1 MRPAVIPAVIATLL
15 VAGALG
21 RDLPDDVVREPLKT
35 AGQGEALAFEFTH
48 SNPVKDIWVTADNQ
62 ILVELA
68 PDEASR
74 PNLFDLNG
82 RTLVFTPD
90 GAGRYSRQVRAL
102 EWEEEIG
109 EEAQDAVS
117 SGTVV
122 RLESFGFTFAG
133 QRWDSIYL
141 GPPGVLT
148 FGGPYTNSLR
158 YPSRGVKGNSGELIS
173 GPTISALYR
182 PRRYGTTHVA
192 HRTDRI
198 VVTWI
203 GGDDGPAWPHGVRPE
218 KPARFQAILG
228 ADGSVRFN
236 YIDVPFEDGIV
247 GLFQEDEPTEQLP
260 AGADLS
266 ESQSRASNLH
276 HEVFHFRSGISSTI
290 DDVECHLMRTLGDEF
305 DLFVYHSQSRMDM
318 MGPIG
323 WAGGDLARLDGCT
336 RGRFKGSWGFPVW
349 IKSSSVF
356 KATPLLKDNEGFDS
370 GLRLF
375 AHEFGHHWLA
385 YYWYDKSGQR
395 KPLMFTFSEGGCNC
409 HWRGEFHTPVPFP
422 WRQRERFPG
431 QEEEIGYPSIMGGI
445 FWVDHGN
452 GRFTPYGQSSR
463 GGFSWLDLYAM
474 GLADA
479 EEVPDMFI
487 LRNLQPNNDPD
498 KEGDYTADKEIVSID
513 QILVNEHDWIP
524 WGPGG
529 PDAALSQKVFNAG
542 FVYLL
547 EPGQT
552 PSGDMLALHA
562 RYKSRVPVHWAH
574 ITGGRSQITTVI
586 PGTAGNRPPTAVGT
600 IPART
605 LTEHGT
611 VWRVNLAGY
620 FSDPDGDPLAYQAGS
635 SDADV
640 VAARISGS
648 TVTIEPGTAGTAL
661 VTVTATD
668 GRRGLAYLAIEISVE
683 AEPQVNPPDFTF
695 VPVILDAPGKGKA
708 FFTSE
713 LTLAHRGR
721 HRRAILDYT
730 YTAHTGGGSGTVRDY
745 LEPGQQLI
753 VPNAIEF
760 LRQRGA
766 PIPGEGKRIGTL
778 RVAFQRTDSS
788 RVGVTVRTTTRVPE
802 GRAGLAYPGLPA
814 GGGFDEAVYLCGL
827 RQNEQDRSN
836 VAFQHMGTPRDGPI
850 TLRITVFSGDPE
862 ISEGHRLEDRMLA
875 PGGFYQFSELLKTA
889 GFTNGY
895 VRVERVEGEAPFY
908 AYGVIN
914 DQANSDGSFV
924 FPVTASSLEGKMRQ
938 TLPVMVETEEFT
950 TELTLTNFSRQDR
963 TLDLAFVADGIGTPD
978 ETARFTLTLA
988 AGQQRI
994 IADVIDAEL
1003 RRGGVEGIRPSRGG
1017 LAGALFATP
1026 ESGDLSG
1033 IVVGARTGSPDGRGG
1048 QYGVF
1053 YTAVPD
1059 GAAFTGDAWIY
1070 GLQQNQ
1076 ENRTN
1081 LALVNTGEVDDSR
1094 STFAIHIYDQNG
1106 THQLKNAVFAHVEAR
1121 RWLQINSILA
1131 NRAAG
1136 ITQAY
1141 VRIEQF
1147 IGNNPFLAY
1156 GVVNDGG
1163 APGERS
1169 GDGAYLPARK

>member
-1 MRPAVIPAVIATLL
+1 M
-15 VAGALG
+15 AGAFG
-21 RDLPDDVVREPLKT
+21 RDLPDDVAREPLGA
-35 AGQGEALAFEFTH
+35 AGRGEAGAFDSTH
-48 SNPVKDIWVTADNQ
+48 ANPVKDIWVTADNQ
-62 ILVELA
+62 ILVELKE
-68 PDEASR
+68 DEASR
-74 PNLFDLNG
+74 PNLFDLDG

-90 GAGRYSRQVRAL
+90 GRGGYSRRVGAL

-109 EEAQDAVS
+109 EEAQRLRQS
-117 SGTVV
+117 RTLI
-122 RLESFGFTFAG
+122 RLESFDFPFAG
-133 QRWDSIYL
+133 RRWDSFYL
-141 GPPGVLT
+141 GPPGVVT
-148 FGGPYTNSLR
+148 FGAPFTYEL
-158 YPSRGVKGNSGELIS
+158 PSFSHGIEPHVADEFLS

-192 HRTDRI
+192 RRTDRI

-203 GGDDGPAWPHGVRPE
+203 AGDSSTWVHGERPE
-218 KPARFQAILG
+218 KPARFQAILA

-236 YIDVPFEDGIV
+236 YIDVPFGDGIA
-247 GLFQEDEPTEQLP
+247 GLFPEDEPAERLP

-266 ESQSRASNLH
+266 QSQSRASNLH
-276 HEVFHFRSGISSTI
+276 HEVFRFRTNIERTI
-290 DDVECHLMRTLGDEF
+290 DNLDCHLMRTLGDEF
-305 DLFVYHSQSRMDM
+305 DLFVYHGQLRVDTFWED
-318 MGPIG
+318 GTP
-323 WAGGDLARLDGCT
+323 WAFGDVARIQGCT
-336 RGRFKGSWGFPVW
+336 RGRFKGSWLFPVW
-349 IKSSSVF
+349 IKSRAVF
-356 KATPLLKDNEGFDS
+356 DASPIFEDNEGFDS
-370 GLRLF
+370 GLDLF
-375 AHEFGHHWLA
+375 AHEFAHTWLA
-385 YYWYDKSGQR
+385 YYTYDKSGQLD
-395 KPLMFTFSEGGCNC
+395 PLYGHACWC
-409 HWRGEFHTPVPFP
+409 HWRREFHTPAPFP
-422 WRQRERFPG
+422 WRQRERYPG
-431 QEEEIGYPSIMGGI
+431 QQEEIGYPSIMGGN

-463 GGFSWLDLYAM
+463 AGFSWLDLYAM
-474 GLADA
+474 GLAEA

-487 LRNLQPNNDPD
+487 LRNLKPNDDPD
-498 KEGDYTADKEIVSID
+498 QEGDYTADKEIISID
-513 QILVNEHDWIP
+513 QIVNEHPIYDKVL
-524 WGPGG
+524 GPS
-529 PDAALSQKVFNAG
+529 LSQTVFNAG

-562 RYKSRVPVHWAH
+562 RYKSRVPGHWAH
-574 ITGGRSQITTVI
+574 ITGGRSQITTHI

-600 IPART
+600 IPPRT
-605 LTEHGT
+605 LTENGT
-611 VWRVNLAGY
+611 AWRVNLSGY
-620 FSDPDGDPLAYQAGS
+620 FSDPDGDPLTYRAGS
-635 SDADV
+635 TDPEV
-640 VAARISGS
+640 VATRISGS
-648 TVTIEPGTAGTAL
+648 TVTVQPGTAGPTL
-661 VTVTATD
+661 LTVTATD
-668 GRRGLAYLAIEISVE
+668 GRGGLAYQPIEISVE
-683 AEPQVNPPDFTF
+683 ALPRADPSDFTF

-708 FFTSE
+708 LFTSE
-713 LTLAHRGR
+713 LTVAHRGR
-721 HRRAILDYT
+721 QRAILDYT
-730 YTAHTGGGSGTVRDY
+730 YTAQAGGGSSTVRDY

-753 VPNAIEF
+753 IPNAVEF

-766 PIPGEGKRIGTL
+766 PIPAEGKRIGSL

-788 RVGVTVRTTTRVPE
+788 RVGVAVRTTTRVPE

-814 GGGFDEAVYLCGL
+814 GEGFDEPVWLCGL

-850 TLRITVFSGDPE
+850 TLRTTLFSGDPE
-862 ISEGHRLEDRMLA
+862 IAEGHRLEDRRLA

-889 GFTNGY
+889 GFDNGY

-924 FPVTASSLEGKMRQ
+924 FPVTASSLEGERRQ
-938 TLPVMVETEEFT
+938 TLPVMVETEEFA

-963 TLDLAFVADGIGTPD
+963 TLELAFTADGIATPD

-994 IADVIDAEL
+994 IPDVIDAEL
-1003 RRGGVEGIRPSRGG
+1003 RRNGVEGIGPSSGG
-1017 LAGALFATP
+1017 LAGALFATA
-1026 ESGDLSG
+1026 ESGDMSG

-1059 GAAFTGDAWIY
+1059 GGAFTEPVWIY
-1070 GLQQNQ
+1070 GLRHNR

-1094 STFAIHIYDQNG
+1094 STFVIEIYDQYGNLE
-1106 THQLKNAVFAHVEAR
+1106 LKNAVFAHVEAR
-1121 RWLQINSILA
+1121 RWRQINSILA
-1131 NRAAG
+1131 DRAPG

-1156 GVVNDGG
+1156 AVVNDGG

>member
-1 MRPAVIPAVIATLL
+1 MRQAVIPAVIGTLF

-21 RDLPDDVVREPLKT
+21 RDLPDDVVREPLKAT
-35 AGQGEALAFEFTH
+35 GQGEASAFDSNH
-48 SNPVKDIWVTADNQ
+48 SNPVKEIWVTADNQ
-62 ILVELA
+62 ILVELV
-68 PDEASR
+68 PNEATR

-90 GAGRYSRQVRAL
+90 SAGGYSRQVRAL

-109 EEAQDAVS
+109 EEVQKLPDSRSVI
-117 SGTVV
+117 
-122 RLESFGFTFAG
+122 RLESFGFPFAG
-133 QRWDSIYL
+133 QRWDSFYL
-141 GPPGVLT
+141 GPPGVVT
-148 FGGPYTNSLR
+148 FGAPFTYSIPTFTITMQEIADR
-158 YPSRGVKGNSGELIS
+158 FIS
-173 GPTISALYR
+173 GPTVSALYR
-182 PRRYGTTHVA
+182 PRRYGASHVA
-192 HRTDRI
+192 HRTDRV
-198 VVTWI
+198 VVTWLA
-203 GGDDGPAWPHGVRPE
+203 GDGSTWPHGVRPE

-228 ADGSVRFN
+228 ADGSIRFN
-236 YIDVPFEDGIV
+236 YFDVPFEDGIA
-247 GLFQEDEPTEQLP
+247 GLFQEEGSLTEV
-260 AGADLS
+260 DLS
-266 ESQSRASNLH
+266 QSESRASNLH
-276 HEVFHFRSGISSTI
+276 HEVFHFRRGINFTI
-290 DDVECHLMRTLGDEF
+290 NDVECHLMRTLGDEF
-305 DLFVYHSQSRMDM
+305 DLFVYHSQSRVDTLWT
-318 MGPIG
+318 GTP

-336 RGRFKGSWGFPVW
+336 QGRFKGSWYLPVW
-349 IKSSSVF
+349 MKSRTVF
-356 KATPLLKDNEGFDS
+356 NAHPILEDNDGFDS
-370 GLRLF
+370 GLYLF
-375 AHEFGHHWLA
+375 AHEFGHYWLA
-385 YYWYDKSGQR
+385 WASYDKSGQR
-395 KPLMFTFSEGGCNC
+395 ERLYRNEPCKC
-409 HWRGEFHTPVPFP
+409 HWRFGLHTPAPFP
-422 WRQRERFPG
+422 WRPPKEESYPEF
-431 QEEEIGYPSIMGGI
+431 EEETGSRSIMGG
-445 FWVDHGN
+445 FYWVDHGD
-452 GRFTPYGQSSR
+452 GSFTPDGSNTR

-479 EEVPDMFI
+479 EEVPDMF
-487 LRNLQPNNDPD
+487 LLMNLQPNNDPD
-498 KEGDYTADKEIVSID
+498 KEGDYTGDKEIISID
-513 QILVNEHDWIP
+513 QILLYGHPFYDVYP
-524 WGPGG
+524 VLGP
-529 PDAALSQKVFNAG
+529 ALSQKVFNAG

-547 EPGQT
+547 EPGQP

-586 PGTAGNRPPTAVGT
+586 PGTDNNRPPKAEGT
-600 IPART
+600 IPAQT
-605 LTEHGT
+605 LTENGT
-611 VWRVNLAGY
+611 VWRANLAGY
-620 FSDPDGDPLAYQAGS
+620 FSDPDGDPLTYQAGS
-635 SDADV
+635 SDAEV

-648 TVTIEPGTAGTAL
+648 TVTIQPGTAGTAL

-683 AEPQVNPPDFTF
+683 ALPAVNPSDFTF

-708 FFTSE
+708 LFTSE

-721 HRRAILDYT
+721 HRRAILDFT

-753 VPNAIEF
+753 IPNAIEF

-766 PIPGEGKRIGTL
+766 AIPGEGKRIGSL

-802 GRAGLAYPGLPA
+802 GRAGLAYPGVPA
-814 GGGFDEAVYLCGL
+814 GAGFDDAVYLCGL

-836 VAFQHMGTPRDGPI
+836 VAFQHMGTPQDGPV
-850 TLRITVFSGDPE
+850 TLRTTVFSGDPE
-862 ISEGHRLEDRMLA
+862 TSQGHVLEDRMLV
-875 PGGFYQFSELLKTA
+875 PGGFYQYNSILDEA
-889 GFTNGY
+889 GFGNGY
-895 VRVERVEGEAPFY
+895 VRVERVEGTAQFY

-938 TLPVMVETEEFT
+938 TLPVIVETEEFT
-950 TELTLTNFSRQDR
+950 TELTLTNFSRRDR
-963 TLDLAFVADGIGTPD
+963 TLDLAFVADGIRTPD
-978 ETARFTLTLA
+978 ETARFALTLA

-1003 RRGGVEGIRPSRGG
+1003 RRRGVEGISPSRGG

-1033 IVVGARTGSPDGRGG
+1033 IVVGARTSSPDGRGG

-1070 GLQQNQ
+1070 GLQHNR

-1094 STFAIHIYDQNG
+1094 SAFGIEIYDENG
-1106 THQLKNAVFAHVEAR
+1106 TLQGIKFVHLEAR
-1121 RWLQINSILA
+1121 RWRQINSILA
-1131 NRAAG
+1131 NHAPG
-1136 ITQAY
+1136 ITHAY
-1141 VRIEQF
+1141 VWIDQF

-1156 GVVNDGG
+1156 AVVNDGG
-1163 APGERS
+1163 APGECS
-1169 GDGAYLPARK
+1169 GDGAYLPAQK

>member
-1 MRPAVIPAVIATLL
+1 MRPAAISAVIAALL

-21 RDLPDDVVREPLKT
+21 RDLPDDVVREPLEA
-35 AGQGEALAFEFTH
+35 AGQGEAGAFDSTH
-48 SNPVKDIWVTADNQ
+48 SSPVKDVWVTADNQ

-68 PDEASR
+68 PDETNR
-74 PNLFDLNG
+74 PNLFDLDG

-90 GAGRYSRQVRAL
+90 GAGGYARRAGAL

-109 EEAQDAVS
+109 EEAQRLS
-117 SGTVV
+117 QSRTLI
-122 RLESFGFTFAG
+122 RLESFDFPFAG
-133 QRWDSIYL
+133 QRWDSFYL
-141 GPPGVLT
+141 GPLGVVT
-148 FGGPYTNSLR
+148 FGAPFTYVL
-158 YPSRGVKGNSGELIS
+158 PSQFDGIKTDVADEFIS

-182 PRRYGTTHVA
+182 PRRFGTTHVA
-192 HRTDRI
+192 RRTDRI

-203 GGDDGPAWPHGVRPE
+203 GGDDGLGWPHGERPE
-218 KPARFQAILG
+218 KPARFQAILA

-236 YIDVPFEDGIV
+236 YIDVALADGIV

-260 AGADLS
+260 AGSDLS
-266 ESQSRASNLH
+266 ESQDRASDLH
-276 HEVFHFRSGISSTI
+276 HEVFHFRSSRSRRE
-290 DDVECHLMRTLGDEF
+290 VVCHLLRTLGDEF
-305 DLFVYHSQSRMDM
+305 DLFVFHTESRTDTLATST
-318 MGPIG
+318 P
-323 WAGGDLARLDGCT
+323 WAGGGRARRDGCT
-336 RGRFKGSWGFPVW
+336 QGRFKGSWSEPVW
-349 IKSSSVF
+349 IKSGSVF
-356 KATPLLKDNEGFDS
+356 DASPIFEDNEGFDS
-370 GLRLF
+370 GLDLF
-375 AHEFGHHWLA
+375 AHEFGHTWLA
-385 YYWYDKSGQR
+385 YYSYDTSGQPE
-395 KPLMFTFSEGGCNC
+395 PLYGHGCSC
-409 HWRGEFHTPVPFP
+409 HWRWELHTPSPFP
-422 WRQRERFPG
+422 WRQRRRYPD
-431 QEEEIGYPSIMGGI
+431 QQEEIGYPSIMGGN

-463 GGFSWLDLYAM
+463 AGFSWLDLYAM

-487 LRNLQPNNDPD
+487 LRNLQPNDDPD
-498 KEGDYTADKEIVSID
+498 KEGRYTAEKEIVSID
-513 QILVNEHDWIP
+513 QIVDEHPIFNGVL
-524 WGPGG
+524 GP
-529 PDAALSQKVFNAG
+529 ALSQTVFNAG

-562 RYKSRVPVHWAH
+562 RYKSRVPEHWAH
-574 ITGGRSQITTVI
+574 ITGGRSQITTLI
-586 PGTAGNRPPTAVGT
+586 PGTAGNRAPTAVGA
-600 IPART
+600 IPAHT

-611 VWRVNLAGY
+611 AWRVNLAGY
-620 FSDPDGDPLAYQAGS
+620 FSDPDGDPLTYRAGS
-635 SDADV
+635 TNPDV
-640 VAARISGS
+640 VAARVSGS
-648 TVTIEPGTAGTAL
+648 TVTIQPGTAGPTL
-661 VTVTATD
+661 LTVTATD
-668 GRRGLAYLAIEISVE
+668 GRGGLAYQPIEISVE
-683 AEPQVNPPDFTF
+683 AEPRADPSDFTF
-695 VPVILDAPGKGKA
+695 VPVILDAPGKGKS

-721 HRRAILDYT
+721 QRAILDYT
-730 YTAHTGGGSGTVRDY
+730 YTAHAGGGSSTVRDY

-766 PIPGEGKRIGTL
+766 PIPGEGKRIGSL

-814 GGGFDEAVYLCGL
+814 GEGFDELVWLCGL

-836 VAFQHMGTPRDGPI
+836 VAFQHMGTPKDGAI
-850 TLRITVFSGDPE
+850 TLRTTVFSGDPE
-862 ISEGHRLEDRMLA
+862 IAGGHRLEDRRLA
-875 PGGFYQFSELLKTA
+875 PGGFHQYSELLKTA
-889 GFTNGY
+889 GFDNGY
-895 VRVERVEGEAPFY
+895 VRVERVEGTAPFY

-924 FPVTASSLEGKMRQ
+924 FPVTASSLEGERRQ

-963 TLDLAFVADGIGTPD
+963 TLELAFVSDGIATPD
-978 ETARFTLTLA
+978 QTARFTLTLA

-1003 RRGGVEGIRPSRGG
+1003 RGRGVEGIGPSRGG

-1026 ESGDLSG
+1026 QSGDMSG

-1059 GAAFTGDAWIY
+1059 GAAFTGPVWIY
-1070 GLQQNQ
+1070 GLRHNR

-1094 STFAIHIYDQNG
+1094 STFAIKVYDQNG
-1106 THQLKNAVFAHVEAR
+1106 TRKRQSVFAHVEAG
-1121 RWLQINSILA
+1121 RWRQINSILA
-1131 NRAAG
+1131 DRAPG

-1156 GVVNDGG
+1156 AVVNDGG

>member
-1 MRPAVIPAVIATLL
+1 MRQAVILAVVGALL
-15 VAGALG
+15 MAGALG
-21 RDLPDDVVREPLKT
+21 RDLPDDVVREPLKA
-35 AGQGEALAFEFTH
+35 AGQGEASAFDSNH
-48 SNPVKDIWVTADNQ
+48 SNPVKEIWVTADNQ
-62 ILVELA
+62 ILVELKE
-68 PDEASR
+68 DEANR

-90 GAGRYSRQVRAL
+90 SAGGYSRQVRAL

-109 EEAQDAVS
+109 EEVQRLSQSRSVI
-117 SGTVV
+117 
-122 RLESFGFTFAG
+122 RLESFDFPFAG
-133 QRWDSIYL
+133 QRWDSFYL
-141 GPPGVLT
+141 GPPGVVT

-173 GPTISALYR
+173 GPTVSALYR
-182 PRRYGTTHVA
+182 PLRYGATHVA

-203 GGDDGPAWPHGVRPE
+203 AGDGSTWPHGVRPE

-228 ADGSVRFN
+228 ADGSIRFN
-236 YIDVPFEDGIV
+236 YFDVPFEDGIV

-266 ESQSRASNLH
+266 RSESRASNLH
-276 HEVFHFRSGISSTI
+276 HEVFHFRSNIELTI
-290 DDVECHLMRTLGDEF
+290 NDVTCHLMRTLGDEF
-305 DLFVYHSQSRMDM
+305 DLFVYHSQSRVDTLRATA
-318 MGPIG
+318 
-323 WAGGDLARLDGCT
+323 WSGGDVARLDGCT
-336 RGRFKGSWGFPVW
+336 QGRFKGSWYLPVW
-349 IKSSSVF
+349 MKSRSVF
-356 KATPLLKDNEGFDS
+356 EASPLLEDNEGFDS
-370 GLRLF
+370 GLYLF

-385 YYWYDKSGQR
+385 YASYDKSGQR
-395 KPLMFTFSEGGCNC
+395 ERLYLNDSCKC
-409 HWRGEFHTPVPFP
+409 HWRFGLHTPAPFP
-422 WRQRERFPG
+422 WREDKIRRT
-431 QEEEIGYPSIMGGI
+431 EEVEPSSTMGGN

-452 GRFTPYGQSSR
+452 GSFTPHTLNTR

-479 EEVPDMFI
+479 EEVPDMFL

-498 KEGDYTADKEIVSID
+498 KEGNYTGDKEIISID
-513 QILVNEHDWIP
+513 QILLYGHPYLDVYP
-524 WGPGG
+524 VLGP
-529 PDAALSQKVFNAG
+529 ALSQKVFNAG

-547 EPGQT
+547 EPGQP

-586 PGTAGNRPPTAVGT
+586 PGTDNNRPPKAEGT
-600 IPART
+600 IPAQT
-605 LTEHGT
+605 LTENGT
-611 VWRVNLAGY
+611 VRRANLAGY
-620 FSDPDGDPLAYQAGS
+620 FSDPDGDPLTYQAGS
-635 SDADV
+635 SDAEV

-648 TVTIEPGTAGTAL
+648 TVTIQPGTAGTAL

-683 AEPQVNPPDFTF
+683 ALPAVNPSDFTF

-745 LEPGQQLI
+745 LEPGQQVI
-753 VPNAIEF
+753 IPNAIEF

-766 PIPGEGKRIGTL
+766 PIPGEGKRIGSL

-836 VAFQHMGTPRDGPI
+836 VAFQHMGTPRDGSI
-850 TLRITVFSGDPE
+850 TLRTTVFSGEPE

-938 TLPVMVETEEFT
+938 TLPVIVETEEFT
-950 TELTLTNFSRQDR
+950 TELTLTNFSRRER
-963 TLDLAFVADGIGTPD
+963 TLDLAFVADGIRTPD
-978 ETARFTLTLA
+978 ETARFALTLA

-1003 RRGGVEGIRPSRGG
+1003 RRRGVEGIRPSRGS

-1070 GLQQNQ
+1070 GLQQNE

-1094 STFAIHIYDQNG
+1094 STFGIEIYDENG
-1106 THQLKNAVFAHVEAR
+1106 TLQGIKFVHLEAR
-1121 RWLQINSILA
+1121 RWRQINSILA
-1131 NRAAG
+1131 NHAPG
-1136 ITQAY
+1136 ITQGY
-1141 VRIEQF
+1141 VRIDQF